1 MLHPVRNR
9 QIRLLQ
15 YILTPTHKLGWR
27 VVDNPYCT
35 EPGPDGLCGE
45 CGSGCVGEC
54 YDDPRPGFVAATCR
68 DIYHRVSDVIWGL
81 ACMGCPKC
89 KAAAAASHAAFLAQ
103 LQK

>member
-1 MLHPVRNR
+1 MQHPVRNR

-27 VVDNPYCT
+27 VVNNAYCT
-35 EPGPDGLCGE
+35 EPCPDGF
-45 CGSGCVGEC
+45 CGSACVGEY

-89 KAAAAASHAAFLAQ
+89 KAAAAVALAEH
-103 LQK
+103 LARSA